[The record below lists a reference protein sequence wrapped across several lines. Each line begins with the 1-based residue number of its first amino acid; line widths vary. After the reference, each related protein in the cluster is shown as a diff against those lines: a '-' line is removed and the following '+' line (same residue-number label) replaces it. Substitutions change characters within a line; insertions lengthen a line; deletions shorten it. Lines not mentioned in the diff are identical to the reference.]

1 MVRLFFPYTVK
12 VNHIPLSVKEHQ
24 LDSLFGKHG
33 SCEVHLRHQ
42 YGQNEQHAF
51 VNYASQE
58 AARTA
63 ARELNG
69 TTLNGGRLTVKLQGA
84 ENSTRSSVG
93 EYTIKVENLSKMTT
107 EDTLE
112 ELFGFFENVEV
123 ASIKLN
129 TPANSPFNYAYV
141 NYYNAEDAQ
150 RAVDELNNTKIEG
163 STVKVKLHQSQGGIQ
178 SPFSASPVDHGWHPS
193 LSRQPYP
200 SVSHSSYSRPLP
212 SPTGGPHSDSIPSSS
227 NTIKVTIQGN
237 LIGEDL
243 EMVFSQFGT
252 ITSRPNIIPG
262 APNFTYINFSSPDQA
277 KAALCMNKQLI
288 RGVPIGVKLK
298 VDSRGSGGSVV
309 SSSSHDY
316 LQVHC
321 EQLIVQLI
329 TSPDILQYKLQ
340 LQGIESSLSVKV
352 MPMKGGRGFNIS
364 GNQKTLEEARLQL
377 EVVISQA
384 KEEFDEES
392 FTLPCHYVP
401 VFGNPEMMKLVAK
414 FEQKNYVEF
423 RVYDSNT
430 QQPVDTSIFS
440 QFVSAQLK
448 SNTQEPAKITTVS
461 KFLSTSTKSE
471 HTNNIWEWQDDNGS
485 FKAYDTEQC
494 ETFDFKF
501 QSDPTCTFSCLI
513 TTQQGV
519 TGYSINFKTMTQT
532 NVSTTTSR
540 QIRRQPVGSS
550 SGEWLFTNDERKLVP
565 YTKQQSSEIEK
576 AWASGSKSLSMVIN
590 RHRYKLDLI
599 QMKRVNISTLKE
611 RKIMRKSSSSR
622 HVNFRVHGW
631 KKNLKHA
638 VADLQSELDKNVV
651 KSSVDL
657 PPDSEGEFHSSLC
670 ELANS
675 YLISAS
681 ISDDTIHVEGVQGY
695 IEKVMIIIREEK
707 LSFERKLLA
716 QKSAITGS
724 STSRSIPVPKYWK
737 IQHDKITLK
746 SVPRG
751 SEEWAEIEMLM
762 HASLPSAR
770 IQTLQRIQN
779 QWLWEKYSFSKE
791 RMHEQNKGIVNE
803 KRLFHGT
810 SSTPPEKIFKSRQ
823 GFDFRYCTRGMWGT
837 GTYFAVNASYSDN
850 YASPSTGAKQLILAK
865 VLTGETYQSPSNPE
879 LKKPPVKK
887 HTQTSGT
894 AFVDELYDSVS
905 GHTKGSDIF
914 IIYDHEKAYPDYLIT
929 YTTSASYPY

>member
-1 MVRLFFPYTVK
+1 MVRLFLPYTVK

-24 LDSLFGKHG
+24 LDSLFDKHG
-33 SCEVHLRHQ
+33 SCEIHLRHQ
-42 YGQNEQHAF
+42 HGQNEQYAF

-63 ARELNG
+63 ARELHG
-69 TTLNGGRLTVKLQGA
+69 TTLSGGRLTVKLQGDL
-84 ENSTRSSVG
+84 ESSTRSSVG
-93 EYTIKVENLSKMTT
+93 EYTVKVENLSKTTT

-150 RAVDELNNTKIEG
+150 RAVEELNNTKIEG
-163 STVKVKLHQSQGGIQ
+163 STVKVKLHQSQGGIH
-178 SPFSASPVDHGWHPS
+178 SPFPVSPMDRGEHPS

-200 SVSHSSYSRPLP
+200 SVSHSLYSRPLP
-212 SPTGGPHSDSIPSSS
+212 SPTGGTHSDSVPSSS
-227 NTIKVTIQGN
+227 NTIKVTIQGH

-243 EMVFSQFGT
+243 EMIFSQFGT
-252 ITSRPNIIPG
+252 ITSKPSIIPG
-262 APNFTYINFSSPDQA
+262 APNFAYINFSSPDVA
-277 KAALCMNKQLI
+277 KAALCMNRQLI
-288 RGVPIGVKLK
+288 KGVPIGVKLK
-298 VDSRGSGGSVV
+298 TDSRGSGGSMV

-329 TSPDILQYKLQ
+329 TSPDMLPYKLQ

-352 MPMKGGRGFNIS
+352 MPMKGGRGFSIS
-364 GNQKTLEEARLQL
+364 GNQKNLDEAKLQL
-377 EVVISQA
+377 EVVISQV

-401 VFGNPEMMKLVAK
+401 VWGNPEMMKLVAK
-414 FEQKNYVEF
+414 IEQKHYVEF
-423 RVYDSNT
+423 RVYDSST

-448 SNTQEPAKITTVS
+448 SHTQTPTKITTIS
-461 KFLSTSTKSE
+461 KFLSPPTKSE
-471 HTNNIWEWQDDNGS
+471 HNIWEWQDDDGS
-485 FKAYDTEQC
+485 FKAYDIEQC
-494 ETFDFKF
+494 KTFDLKF
-501 QSDPTCTFSCLI
+501 QSNPTCTFSCLI
-513 TTQQGV
+513 TMQLGV
-519 TGYSINFKTMTQT
+519 TEYLIDFKAMTQT
-532 NVSTTTSR
+532 NVSTLNSR
-540 QIRRQPVGSS
+540 RIQRRPVEADH
-550 SGEWLFTNDERKLVP
+550 EWLFTDDESKLVP
-565 YTKQQSSEIEK
+565 YTKQQSREIEK
-576 AWASGSKSLSMVIN
+576 AWVSGSKNLSMVIN
-590 RHRYKLDLI
+590 RHRYKLNLI
-599 QMKRVNISTLKE
+599 QMKQVNISTLKE
-611 RKIMRKSSSSR
+611 RKITRKSSSSR

-638 VADLQSELDKNVV
+638 VADIQSELDKNVV

-675 YLISAS
+675 YLVSAS
-681 ISDDTIHVEGVQGY
+681 ISDDTVHVEGVQGY
-695 IEKVMIIIREEK
+695 MEKVMIIIREEK

-724 STSRSIPVPKYWK
+724 STSRCVPIPKYWE

-751 SEEWAEIEMLM
+751 SEEWAEIEKLM

-791 RMHEQNKGIVNE
+791 RMHEQNKGVINE

-810 SSTPPEKIFKSRQ
+810 SSTPPEKIFRSSQ

-850 YASPSTGAKQLILAK
+850 YTFSSAGSKQLILAK
-865 VLTGETYQSPSNPE
+865 VLTGETYRSSPDSS

-887 HTQTSGT
+887 HTPSSGT
-894 AFVDELYDSVS
+894 FVDELYDSVS
-905 GHTKGSDIF
+905 GLANGSDIF

-929 YTTSASYPY
+929 YTTSASYLY